1 VAATIKLAAFYFS
14 MHFTYILQPES
25 TGRYYIGSTDN
36 VERRVAQHNDPS
48 YKGSKTTER
57 FKGPWKL
64 VYADSFQTRAEA
76 MSREREIKSWKSRQ
90 AIHNLIISSD
100 GRVPT

>member
-1 VAATIKLAAFYFS
+1 MY
-14 MHFTYILQPES
+14 FTYILQSES

-36 VERRVAQHNDPS
+36 LDRRVAQHNDPD
-48 YKGSKTTER
+48 YKGSKTTKR

-64 VYADSFQTRAEA
+64 VYAESSQTRAEA

-90 AIHNLIISSD
+90 AIHDLVISSD

>member
-1 VAATIKLAAFYFS
+1 MY
-14 MHFTYILQPES
+14 FTYILQSES

-36 VERRVAQHNDPS
+36 VGRRVAQHNDPD
-48 YKGSKTTER
+48 YKGSKTTKR
-57 FKGPWKL
+57 FKGPWTL
-64 VYADSFQTRAEA
+64 VYTESSQTRAEA

-90 AIHNLIISSD
+90 AIHDLIISSD

>member
-1 VAATIKLAAFYFS
+1 MY
-14 MHFTYILQPES
+14 FTYILQSES

-36 VERRVAQHNDPS
+36 LDRRVAQHNNPG
-48 YKGSKTTER
+48 YKGSKTTKR

-64 VYADSFQTRAEA
+64 VYTESSQTRAEA
-76 MSREREIKSWKSRQ
+76 MSREREIKSWKSRK
-90 AIHNLIISSD
+90 AIQDLIINSD

>member
-1 VAATIKLAAFYFS
+1 MY
-14 MHFTYILQPES
+14 FTYVLQSES

-36 VERRVAQHNDPS
+36 LDRRVAQHNDPG
-48 YKGSKTTER
+48 YKGSKTTKR

-64 VYADSFQTRAEA
+64 VYAESSQTRAEA
-76 MSREREIKSWKSRQ
+76 MFREREIKSWKSRQ
-90 AIHNLIISSD
+90 AIHNLIVSSD

>member
-1 VAATIKLAAFYFS
+1 MY
-14 MHFTYILQPES
+14 FTYILQSEF

-36 VERRVAQHNDPS
+36 LDRRVAQHNDPG
-48 YKGSKTTER
+48 YKGSKTTKR

-64 VYADSFQTRAEA
+64 VYAESLQTRAEA

-90 AIHNLIISSD
+90 AIHDLIISS
-100 GRVPT
+100 VPF

>member
-1 VAATIKLAAFYFS
+1 MKWLPFPFRMY
-14 MHFTYILQPES
+14 FTYILQSDS

-36 VERRVAQHNDPS
+36 LDRRLAQHNDPD
-48 YKGSKTTER
+48 YKVSKTTKR

-64 VYADSFQTRAEA
+64 VYAGPFQTRAKA
-76 MSREREIKSWKSRQ
+76 MAREKQIKSWKSRK
-90 AIHNLIISSD
+90 AIQELISTSA

>member
-1 VAATIKLAAFYFS
+1 MY
-14 MHFTYILQPES
+14 FTYILKSES

-36 VERRVAQHNDPS
+36 LDRRVAQHNDPG
-48 YKGSKTTER
+48 YKGSKTTKR

-64 VYADSFQTRAEA
+64 VYSELSETRAKA
-76 MSREREIKSWKSRQ
+76 MSRERDIKSWKSRQ
-90 AIHNLIISSD
+90 AIHDLIISSD